1 MSLRAGSTSNVYSN
15 GWNTI
20 SVFFIRLNSNVS
32 HYFWIRK
39 NIVASP
45 TLSVFIL
52 TIKYF
57 ILRHYLLTNCC
68 WNILSSLRC
77 IFTRMPLLQAI
88 KIPCWIL
95 YGVFFTNYGCSQS
108 NMCAIKPCSVKQ
120 YSFSRERNSVE
131 NHALYDHSFKNL
143 TVQSHKD
150 CFENCAWDCRCKS
163 FNFVTRMKQK
173 NCQLNEQDRYVEPGA
188 LKRTIG
194 FSYHE
199 IGIEYNIKVW

>member
-1 MSLRAGSTSNVYSN
+1 M
-15 GWNTI
+15 
-20 SVFFIRLNSNVS
+20 
-32 HYFWIRK
+32 
-39 NIVASP
+39 
-45 TLSVFIL
+45 
-52 TIKYF
+52 
-57 ILRHYLLTNCC
+57 NCW
-68 WNILSSLRC
+68 WNILSSLCC
-77 IFTRMPLLQAI
+77 IFNRMPLLQAI

-95 YGVFFTNYGCSQS
+95 YSLFFTNYGCSQS
-108 NMCAIKPCSVKQ
+108 NMCAIKPCTVKQ

-163 FNFVTRMKQK
+163 FNFVTGMKQK
-173 NCQLNEQDRYVEPGA
+173 NCHLNEQDRYVEPGA
-188 LKRTIG
+188 LKRIIG

>member
-1 MSLRAGSTSNVYSN
+1 M
-15 GWNTI
+15 
-20 SVFFIRLNSNVS
+20 NS
-32 HYFWIRK
+32 W
-39 NIVASP
+39 
-45 TLSVFIL
+45 
-52 TIKYF
+52 
-57 ILRHYLLTNCC
+57 
-68 WNILSSLRC
+68 WNILSSLCC

-88 KIPCWIL
+88 KLPCWIL
-95 YGVFFTNYGCSQS
+95 CSVFFTNYGCSQS

-173 NCQLNEQDRYVEPGA
+173 NCHLNEQDRYVEPGA

-199 IGIEYNIKVW
+199 IGIEYNIKVWYTHFCFDFARMKANAIKEFSFPVGDEVAHITVKGVSF